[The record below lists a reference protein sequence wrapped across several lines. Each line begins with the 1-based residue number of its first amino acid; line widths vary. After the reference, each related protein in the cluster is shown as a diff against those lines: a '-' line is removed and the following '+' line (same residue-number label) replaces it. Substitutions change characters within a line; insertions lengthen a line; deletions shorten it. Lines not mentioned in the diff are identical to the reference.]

1 MVAQQTHKALTP
13 NYQSHAATRTTYDDL
28 YNKRAKMATVDDR
41 FFDGV
46 RNA

>member
-1 MVAQQTHKALTP
+1 MVAQQTHKSLTP
-13 NYQSHAATRTTYDDL
+13 SYQPHAATRTTYDDL